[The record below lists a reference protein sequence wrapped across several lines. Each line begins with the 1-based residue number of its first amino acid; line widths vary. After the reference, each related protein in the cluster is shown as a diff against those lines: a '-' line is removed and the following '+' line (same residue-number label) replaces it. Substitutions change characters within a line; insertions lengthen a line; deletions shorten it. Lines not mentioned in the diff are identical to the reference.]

1 MVQIR
6 RMLLIHPGLCAE
18 RVAIFYASS
27 NYPNIRIIKMA
38 ISVQAVDF
46 NINDV
51 ISPCGACRQVMAEYE
66 ENQDHPIQII
76 LHSPNNDILIVDRVQ
91 DLLPFMF
98 KSPHLKKTLNIK
110 SMHILTTSI
119 EYLKGVGPVR
129 ADLLKKELK
138 IFTFRDLLFHF
149 PFRYI
154 DKSKIYLITDLT
166 PEIPNIQ
173 LFGKIIKI
181 EEKGHKKVK
190 D

>member
-1 MVQIR
+1 MKKKEINLKFSQGILSEIDQCDQELVFNAIASLKDAYAPYSGFQVGASI
-6 RMLLIHPGLCAE
+6 LLENGEIINGSNQENVAYPSGLCAE

-66 ENQDHPIQII
+66 ENQNHPIQII

-98 KSPHLKKTLNIK
+98 KSPHLKK
-110 SMHILTTSI
+110 H
-119 EYLKGVGPVR
+119 
-129 ADLLKKELK
+129 
-138 IFTFRDLLFHF
+138 
-149 PFRYI
+149 
-154 DKSKIYLITDLT
+154 
-166 PEIPNIQ
+166 
-173 LFGKIIKI
+173 
-181 EEKGHKKVK
+181 
-190 D
+190 

>member
-1 MVQIR
+1 MKKKEINLKFSQGILSEIDQCDQELVNNAIASLKDAYAPYSGFQVGAGI
-6 RMLLIHPGLCAE
+6 LLENGEIINGSNQENVAYPSGLCAE

-66 ENQDHPIQII
+66 ENQNHPIQII

-98 KSPHLKKTLNIK
+98 KSPHLKK
-110 SMHILTTSI
+110 H
-119 EYLKGVGPVR
+119 
-129 ADLLKKELK
+129 
-138 IFTFRDLLFHF
+138 
-149 PFRYI
+149 
-154 DKSKIYLITDLT
+154 
-166 PEIPNIQ
+166 
-173 LFGKIIKI
+173 
-181 EEKGHKKVK
+181 
-190 D
+190 

>member
-1 MVQIR
+1 MKKKEINLKFSQGILSEIDQCDQELVNNAIASLKDAYAPYSGFKVGASI
-6 RMLLIHPGLCAE
+6 LLENGEIINGSNQENVAYPSGLCAE

-66 ENQDHPIQII
+66 ENQNHPIQII

-98 KSPHLKKTLNIK
+98 KSPHLKK
-110 SMHILTTSI
+110 H
-119 EYLKGVGPVR
+119 
-129 ADLLKKELK
+129 
-138 IFTFRDLLFHF
+138 
-149 PFRYI
+149 
-154 DKSKIYLITDLT
+154 
-166 PEIPNIQ
+166 
-173 LFGKIIKI
+173 
-181 EEKGHKKVK
+181 
-190 D
+190 